1 MGRNPDRSVSELTP
15 LGGLCYEPMFISVN
29 PRLFFRQR
37 VCMLMSRPRTPALN
51 ADRYCQ
57 TGMWHRPFVLAIWG
71 VLMVAPMSTG
81 VAQDDEMWVRPASAA
96 NFYEPQNEP
105 FFEDAPDNYQTLPQ
119 DVFRDEE
126 SEVLPEPFIKPE
138 GHWVIPVAPRVQ
150 LSVTP
155 GDGDDLGI
163 VDIDK
168 GLTLMSLRIPGLMV
182 SPNLGVHF
190 LDGPQQTD
198 LPGQLYD
205 VSFAINY
212 RRTINERWSYMVG
225 ATPSF
230 YTDGDN
236 TSSDMF
242 RMMGLALV
250 FWECTDYL
258 QLSFG
263 AIYLDR
269 EDIAALPAVGL
280 VYKPSEEARLE
291 LMFPR
296 PRILRRIAD
305 DGERSHW
312 IYLAGEL
319 GGGSWAIERS
329 NGQDD
334 IFTYGA
340 LRMLLGYEVQRASKQ
355 GFAPRVELGWV
366 FNRSVE
372 YKSGVGDYDP
382 GSAALIR
389 VGATF

>member
-1 MGRNPDRSVSELTP
+1 MSRAVSPSVSA
-15 LGGLCYEPMFISVN
+15 N
-29 PRLFFRQR
+29 RLR
-37 VCMLMSRPRTPALN
+37 
-51 ADRYCQ
+51 Q
-57 TGMWHRPFVLAIWG
+57 TGGWHHSFAILVWG
-71 VLMVAPMSTG
+71 ALVVAPMSTG
-81 VAQDDEMWVRPASAA
+81 VAQDEETWVRPASAA

-126 SEVLPEPFIKPE
+126 TEVVAEPFIKPE

-155 GDGDDLGI
+155 GDGDDLGM

-168 GLTLMSLRIPGLMV
+168 GLTLMSLRIPGLMI
-182 SPNLGVHF
+182 SPNVGVHF
-190 LDGPQQTD
+190 LNGPQRTD

-280 VYKPSEEARLE
+280 VYKPSDEARLE

-340 LRMLLGYEVQRASKQ
+340 LRMLLGYEVQRASKR